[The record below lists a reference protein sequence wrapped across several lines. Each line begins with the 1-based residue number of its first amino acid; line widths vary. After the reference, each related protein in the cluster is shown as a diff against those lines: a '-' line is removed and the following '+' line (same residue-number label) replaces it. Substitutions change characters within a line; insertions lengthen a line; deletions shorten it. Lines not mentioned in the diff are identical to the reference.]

1 MILCLDCGNTSIKFA
16 LVENDKIFKSYLIRT
31 IRERSSDEYAYSLST
46 LIGKDV
52 KVEAAIISSVV
63 PLLTPILHRA
73 IEIVFNVDALILGK
87 KIKTK
92 LPLKIDNPNELG
104 ADMLSGAVAA
114 KIKYGEASL
123 VADLGTATKI
133 YIVDKNGAFIGGAI
147 SSGIEISLKSLVSS
161 TSQLLETPII
171 VPNTVIGR
179 NTKDCIESGIVYGQA
194 FMIREFAK
202 EMENECGY
210 KLKRILT
217 GGFSKII
224 RNVLNDFIYDENLI
238 LDGLYQIYLM
248 NEEKKNA

>member
-248 NEEKKNA
+248 NEENKNA

>member
-224 RNVLNDFIYDENLI
+224 RNVLNDFVYDENLI

>member
-16 LVENDKIFKSYLIRT
+16 LVENGHIIKSYLIRT
-31 IRERSSDEYAYSLST
+31 NRERSSDEYAYSLSS
-46 LIGKDV
+46 IVGKDV
-52 KVEAAIISSVV
+52 KLEGAIISSVV

-73 IEIVFNVDALILGK
+73 IELVFNVDALILDK

-104 ADMLSGAVAA
+104 ADMLSGALAA
-114 KIKYGEASL
+114 KNKYGEYSL

-147 SSGIEISLKSLVSS
+147 TSGMEISLKTLVSS
-161 TSQLLETPII
+161 ASQLLETPII
-171 VPNTVIGR
+171 VPNRVIGR

-194 FMIREFAK
+194 FMIREFAN

-210 KLKRILT
+210 RLRRILT

-224 RNVLNDFIYDENLI
+224 KNVLNEFTYDENLI
-238 LDGLYQIYLM
+238 LDGLYEIYKM
-248 NEEKKNA
+248 NEERSNV

>member
-16 LVENDKIFKSYLIRT
+16 LVENGYIIKSYLIRT
-31 IRERSSDEYAYSLST
+31 NRERSSDEYAYSLSS
-46 LIGKDV
+46 IVGKDV
-52 KVEAAIISSVV
+52 KLEGAIISSVV

-73 IEIVFNVDALILGK
+73 IELVFNVDALILGK

-104 ADMLSGAVAA
+104 ADMLSGALAA
-114 KIKYGEASL
+114 KSKYGECSL

-147 SSGIEISLKSLVSS
+147 TSGMEISLKTLLSS

-171 VPNTVIGR
+171 VPNRVIGR

-194 FMIREFAK
+194 FMIREFAN

-210 KLKRILT
+210 RLRRILT

-224 RNVLNDFIYDENLI
+224 KNVLNEFTYDENLI
-238 LDGLYQIYLM
+238 LDGLYEIYKM
-248 NEEKKNA
+248 NEESSNV

>member
-16 LVENDKIFKSYLIRT
+16 LVENGHIIKSYLIRT
-31 IRERSSDEYAYSLST
+31 NRERSSDEYAYSLSS
-46 LIGKDV
+46 IVGKDV
-52 KVEAAIISSVV
+52 KLEGAI
-63 PLLTPILHRA
+63 
-73 IEIVFNVDALILGK
+73 LILGK

-104 ADMLSGAVAA
+104 ADMLSGALAA
-114 KIKYGEASL
+114 KSKYGECSL

-147 SSGIEISLKSLVSS
+147 TSGMEISLKTLVSS

-171 VPNTVIGR
+171 VPNRVIGR

-194 FMIREFAK
+194 FMIREFAN

-210 KLKRILT
+210 RLRRILT

-224 RNVLNDFIYDENLI
+224 KNVLNEFTYDENLI
-238 LDGLYQIYLM
+238 LDGLYEIYKM
-248 NEEKKNA
+248 NEESSNV

>member
-31 IRERSSDEYAYSLST
+31 IRERSSDEYAYSLSS

>member
-123 VADLGTATKI
+123 VVDLGTATKI

-179 NTKDCIESGIVYGQA
+179 NTKDCIESGIVYGQV

-248 NEEKKNA
+248 NEENKNA

>member
-16 LVENDKIFKSYLIRT
+16 LVENGKIFKSYLIRT

-73 IEIVFNVDALILGK
+73 IEIVYNVDALILGK

-147 SSGIEISLKSLVSS
+147 GSGIEISLKSLVSS

>member
-123 VADLGTATKI
+123 VVDLGTATKI

-248 NEEKKNA
+248 NEENKNA